1 MAWSELL
8 GIRDFATGRRAGLR
22 GLGGVGE
29 GRLLFVV
36 DDDMM
41 CECWSGGVEEVTN
54 CFCVCSLVRETE
66 RERERE
72 REIKDKF
79 GKIRKL
85 IKLLT

>member
-22 GLGGVGE
+22 GLRGLGGRGGGA

-41 CECWSGGVEEVTN
+41 CECWSGGDVEEVTN
-54 CFCVCSLVRETE
+54 CFRVCSLVRE
-66 RERERE
+66 RERSRINLGKSER
-72 REIKDKF
+72 
-79 GKIRKL
+79 
-85 IKLLT
+85 